1 MGRRVTIQ
9 RKTSETDIRLTLE
22 LDGSGEHRIETGIPF
37 LNHMLAQVARH
48 GRFDLTVQATG
59 DLPVDL
65 HHTVEDVGIVLG
77 DAVSQA
83 LGEKAGIVR
92 YGAARVPM
100 DEALASVVIDLSGR
114 PFCVFQAPQLT
125 GRIGEFDA
133 DLVREFFQGLTNHLR
148 ANVHVHVEYG
158 QNLHHMAEAAF
169 KAAGRA
175 LDLATRLD
183 PRLHGGK
190 LFLLH
195 FPYAPGAALR
205 LSGAGL
211 RSDQKRASRTSGRIH
226 PFSTICAI

>member
-1 MGRRVTIQ
+1 MGRRATIQ
-9 RKTSETDIRLTLE
+9 RKTSETDIRMTLD

-48 GRFDLTVQATG
+48 GGFDLTVQATG

-183 PRLHGGK
+183 PRLQGSV
-190 LFLLH
+190 
-195 FPYAPGAALR
+195 P
-205 LSGAGL
+205 
-211 RSDQKRASRTSGRIH
+211 
-226 PFSTICAI
+226 STKGSL

>member
-1 MGRRVTIQ
+1 
-9 RKTSETDIRLTLE
+9 
-22 LDGSGEHRIETGIPF
+22 
-37 LNHMLAQVARH
+37 
-48 GRFDLTVQATG
+48 
-59 DLPVDL
+59 
-65 HHTVEDVGIVLG
+65 VEDVGIVLG

-83 LGEKAGIVR
+83 LGEKVGIVR

-169 KAAGRA
+169 KATGRA

-183 PRLHGGK
+183 PRLQGSV
-190 LFLLH
+190 
-195 FPYAPGAALR
+195 P
-205 LSGAGL
+205 
-211 RSDQKRASRTSGRIH
+211 
-226 PFSTICAI
+226 STKGSL

>member
-1 MGRRVTIQ
+1 VSRRVTIQ
-9 RKTSETDIRLTLE
+9 RKTAETDIRMALE

-37 LNHMLAQVARH
+37 LDHMLAQVARH
-48 GRFDLTVQATG
+48 GRFDLAVQATG
-59 DLPVDL
+59 DLPVDP

-100 DEALASVVIDLSGR
+100 DEALASVVLDLSGR
-114 PFCVFQAPQLT
+114 PFLVFQAPRLT
-125 GRIGEFDA
+125 GRIGNFEA

-175 LDLATRLD
+175 LDQATRLD
-183 PRLHGGK
+183 PRLQGVV
-190 LFLLH
+190 
-195 FPYAPGAALR
+195 P
-205 LSGAGL
+205 
-211 RSDQKRASRTSGRIH
+211 
-226 PFSTICAI
+226 STKGSL

>member
-9 RKTSETDIRLTLE
+9 RKTSETDIRLTLD

-37 LNHMLAQVARH
+37 LDHMLAQVARH
-48 GRFDLTVQATG
+48 GRFDLMVQATG
-59 DLPVDL
+59 DLSVDL

-83 LGEKAGIVR
+83 LEGKAGIVR
-92 YGAARVPM
+92 YGAAQVPM

-114 PFCVFQAPQLT
+114 SFLVFQAPQLT
-125 GRIGEFDA
+125 GRIGDFDA
-133 DLVREFFQGLTNHLR
+133 GLVREFFQGLANHLR

-175 LDLATRLD
+175 LDLATRPD
-183 PRLHGGK
+183 PRLQGSV
-190 LFLLH
+190 
-195 FPYAPGAALR
+195 P
-205 LSGAGL
+205 
-211 RSDQKRASRTSGRIH
+211 
-226 PFSTICAI
+226 STKGSL

>member
-9 RKTSETDIRLTLE
+9 RKTSETDIQLTLD
-22 LDGSGEHRIETGIPF
+22 LDGSGEHRIETSIPF

-48 GRFDLTVQATG
+48 GRFNLTVEATG

-100 DEALASVVIDLSGR
+100 DEALASVVIDLGGR
-114 PFCVFQAPQLT
+114 PFLVFQAPQLK
-125 GRIGEFDA
+125 GRIGDFDA

-148 ANVHVHVEYG
+148 ANVHVQVEYG
-158 QNLHHMAEAAF
+158 QNLHHMVEAAF

-175 LDLATRLD
+175 LDVATRLD
-183 PRLHGGK
+183 PRLQGS
-190 LFLLH
+190 L
-195 FPYAPGAALR
+195 P
-205 LSGAGL
+205 
-211 RSDQKRASRTSGRIH
+211 
-226 PFSTICAI
+226 STKGIL

>member
-1 MGRRVTIQ
+1 MGRRVTIE
-9 RKTSETDIRLTLE
+9 RKTSETNIRLALD

-48 GRFDLTVQATG
+48 GRFDLTLQATG

-83 LGEKAGIVR
+83 LGDKAGIVR
-92 YGAARVPM
+92 YGGARVPM
-100 DEALASVVIDLSGR
+100 DEALASVVSDLSGR
-114 PFCVFQAPQLT
+114 PFLVFQAPQLT
-125 GRIGEFDA
+125 GRIGDFDA

-158 QNLHHMAEAAF
+158 QNLHHMTEAAF

-183 PRLHGGK
+183 PRLHGSI
-190 LFLLH
+190 
-195 FPYAPGAALR
+195 P
-205 LSGAGL
+205 
-211 RSDQKRASRTSGRIH
+211 
-226 PFSTICAI
+226 STKGSL